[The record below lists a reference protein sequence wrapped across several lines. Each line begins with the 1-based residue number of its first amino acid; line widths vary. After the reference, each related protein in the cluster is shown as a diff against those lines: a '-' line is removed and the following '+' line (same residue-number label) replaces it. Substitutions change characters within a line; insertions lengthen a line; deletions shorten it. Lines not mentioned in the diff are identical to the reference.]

1 MKDILKNWLEEYF
14 GSEEAVLLTVMLIA
28 STLVLVTLGGIL
40 GPLFASLV
48 ITFLLQGIVTTMQT
62 IGASRMLA
70 ISVAYVVF
78 ILMMLSL
85 VIGVAPLIGRQTSV
99 LVGETPAMLAQL
111 QHVLAGLPEKYAD
124 YITAEQFNLIW
135 LHVSTEAGRFAEQL
149 LTVSINSFPGL
160 VALLVYLFLVPLLV
174 FFMLKDQQ
182 LLIAMVLDL
191 LPKERPVLNAIWAEM
206 DVQFANYIRGKAIE
220 ILVVGGTSLV
230 AFVLLDLKYAALL
243 ALLVGLSVLIPY
255 IGASLVTIPVLLVG
269 YAQWGF
275 GSEFLWLF
283 FVYGVIQFLDGN
295 LLVPL
300 LFSEVVNLHPV
311 AIIAAVL
318 LFGGLWGFWGFFFA
332 IPLATLVKAIY
343 NAWPRGEGRSDGQP
357 IADDA

>member
-1 MKDILKNWLEEYF
+1 MKDILNNWVEEYF
-14 GSEEAVLLTVMLIA
+14 GSKEAVLLTVILITA
-28 STLVLVTLGGIL
+28 VIVLVTLGGIL

-48 ITFLLQGIVTTMQT
+48 ITFLLQGIVSTLQRF
-62 IGASRMLA
+62 GLSRQMA
-70 ISVAYVVF
+70 MIIAYIVF
-78 ILMMLSL
+78 VLMMVSL
-85 VIGVAPLIGRQTSV
+85 LIGVAPLVGRQTSV
-99 LVGETPAMLAQL
+99 LLSETPAMLAKL

-124 YITAEQFNLIW
+124 YVTAEQFNLIW

-149 LTVSINSFPGL
+149 LTISINSFPSL

-174 FFMLKDQQ
+174 FFMLKDQH
-182 LLIAMVLDL
+182 LLISMVVAL
-191 LPKERPVLNAIWAEM
+191 LPAERPVLNTIWAEM
-206 DVQFANYIRGKAIE
+206 DMQFANYIRGKAIE
-220 ILVVGGTSLV
+220 ILAVGFTALI
-230 AFVLLDLKYAALL
+230 AFLLLDLKYAALL

-275 GSEFLWLF
+275 GSDFLWLF
-283 FVYGVIQFLDGN
+283 LVYGAIQFLDGN

-318 LFGGLWGFWGFFFA
+318 LFGGIWGFWGFFFA

-343 NAWPRGEGRSDGQP
+343 NAWPRGSLSNEE
-357 IADDA
+357 AK